1 MNILQSFREIE
12 YFSGAGGQRA
22 PQIMEREGQQPEFV
36 YWIIQGEVHLYKKLL
51 ETNKAHI
58 ELYNN
63 PNQDN
68 LEKDIGVCIGK
79 LSAGDT
85 LAAED
90 AVLFQK
96 KM

>member
-1 MNILQSFREIE
+1 
-12 YFSGAGGQRA
+12 
-22 PQIMEREGQQPEFV
+22 MEREGQQPEFV

-63 PNQDN
+63 PNQDD